1 LTKVIYITGSGR
13 SGSTLLN
20 ALLGSVDPVFGV
32 GELARLPQSGWIDG
46 EYCACGLTVNRCLV
60 WAEIREAWCRKTGS
74 DVHDL
79 VAVQGS
85 VERSRYLH
93 RPLFC
98 AGGTQ
103 FKKYAR
109 LVGTLY
115 DVIAEVSGAGTIID
129 TSKNPIRAM
138 ALARVPTIDLR
149 LIHLVRDVRGVAWS
163 LMKRFAKDARSG
175 VHQSIA
181 GQSPLGS
188 IAHWTLVNLLAEW
201 AMSAMPHESRMRLR
215 YEDLISQP
223 ASILD
228 DLGQVADIEVRGAV
242 AKIDSSATITFGH
255 MVAGNRV
262 RMSPGES
269 INPDLEWRQIMDASV
284 QRKLW
289 IAAWPLMRRYGYALR

>member
-1 LTKVIYITGSGR
+1 LVKVIYITGSGR
-13 SGSTLLN
+13 SGSTLLS
-20 ALLGSVDPVFGV
+20 ALLGPASSAIGV
-32 GELARLPQSGWIDG
+32 GELAKLPHSGWIDG
-46 EYCACGLTVNRCLV
+46 EYCACGLTVNCCPL
-60 WAEIREAWCRKTGS
+60 WSEIREVWCRKTGAE
-74 DVHDL
+74 VHDL
-79 VAVQGS
+79 AQVQLA
-85 VERSRYLH
+85 VERSRHLYRLV
-93 RPLFC
+93 FG
-98 AGGTQ
+98 AGRNHFAEYG
-103 FKKYAR
+103 R
-109 LVGTLY
+109 LVGGVY
-115 DVIAEVSGAGTIID
+115 DAIAEVSGAEIIID
-129 TSKNPIRAM
+129 ASKNPLR
-138 ALARVPTIDLR
+138 ALALNRIPTIDLR

-188 IAHWTLVNLLAEW
+188 TAQWSLVNLMAEW

-215 YEDLISQP
+215 YEDLISRP

-228 DLGQVADIEVRGAV
+228 NLGQIADLEVREAV

-269 INPDLEWRQIMDASV
+269 IKPDLEWRQVMDASV